1 MNYLDSYTNEIRQRG
16 NNLLADAIEKTAQ
29 DIGKRYLEKFDY
41 ISHEIGLLFGNIQS
55 GKTAQMFGVIC
66 EAADQGFAVFLLL
79 TTDNVALQQQTLTRV
94 KNDLSHFC
102 ICGENDAMKFT
113 ENSLAEPTI
122 IVLKKN
128 YRILK
133 EWTNII
139 RSTTFM
145 KGNPLFIIDDEA
157 DASSLNTMVNSRKQ
171 SSINKYLKAIKDE
184 SSSSIYLQVTGT
196 PQAIFLQTMRSG
208 FRPTFTYYFKPGKTY
223 LGGNFFFQTPMSSC
237 IRIIDE
243 MTDPLREA
251 IFHHLTVS
259 CQLLCSGKKVSNFL
273 IHPSVRTTVHTKYQK
288 MVLNTIHDIQKN
300 FSSESVQRELRNAY
314 DRINPEKNPRCSF
327 SEISSKVY
335 ELLIDNK
342 IKILIMNGT
351 HEVPADEYE
360 SGVNILIG
368 GNTLGRGVTFPS
380 LHTILYTRTSKHP
393 QADTMWQH
401 NRMFGYDR
409 DPGLVELY
417 IDQQLYKLFY
427 DINATNNAMIAQV
440 ERGVDQIKIYYP
452 ESINPTRKNVLDHR
466 KLFALSGGTNY
477 FPLEPTNNSIESIDK
492 LLTPFEDNMKSYQ
505 VSLHIIQR
513 ILNQIDTE
521 PEFPMQSFRSFLN
534 VYIAKNP
541 TAQGILIV
549 RRERSIKK
557 GSGALLS
564 PNDWNLGKSFADKIV
579 LTVYK
584 MTGEKGWNGQ
594 KIWVPNIKLPD
605 SAVYYDIHDDEGENA

>member
-16 NNLLADAIEKTAQ
+16 NDDLADAIEKTAEN
-29 DIGKRYLEKFDY
+29 IGKNHLDKFDY

-55 GKTAQMFGVIC
+55 GKTAQMFGIIC

-79 TTDNVALQQQTLTRV
+79 TTDNVALQQQTLIRV
-94 KNDLSHFC
+94 KNDLGNFC
-102 ICGENDAMKFT
+102 ICGENDAMKFAD
-113 ENSLAEPTI
+113 NALAEPTI

-139 RSTTFM
+139 RSTSFM

-171 SSINKYLKAIKDE
+171 SSINKYLKEIKDE
-184 SSSSIYLQVTGT
+184 ASSSVYLQVTGT
-196 PQAIFLQTMRSG
+196 PQAIFLQTIASG

-223 LGGNFFFQTPMSSC
+223 LGGNFFFQIPIPPC
-237 IRIIDE
+237 IRLIDK
-243 MTDPLREA
+243 MKNPLREA
-251 IFHHLTVS
+251 IFHHLVVS
-259 CQLLCSGKKVSNFL
+259 SQFLCSGENVSNFL
-273 IHPSVRTTVHTKYQK
+273 IHPSVRT
-288 MVLNTIHDIQKN
+288 NIHNMYRKLVMDILQDIQEN
-300 FSSESVQRELRNAY
+300 ISSESVQQALKNVY
-314 DRINPEKNPRCSF
+314 DRMQPEKNPRVSF
-327 SEISSKVY
+327 SEISTKVH
-335 ELLIDNK
+335 ELFINGQ
-342 IKILIMNGT
+342 IKVLIMNGK
-351 HEVPADEYE
+351 HEVSADEYE
-360 SGVNILIG
+360 AGVNILIG
-368 GNTLGRGVTFPS
+368 GNTLGRGVTFSS

-417 IDQQLYKLFY
+417 IDQKLYKLFY
-427 DINATNNAMIAQV
+427 DINATNNAMIAQI
-440 ERGVDQIKIYYP
+440 ERGIDQIKIYYP

-477 FPLEPTNNSIESIDK
+477 FPLEPTNNSIDSIDR
-492 LLTPFEDNMKSYQ
+492 LLSPFDENVKNYQ
-505 VSLHIIQR
+505 VSLHLIQHV
-513 ILNQIDTE
+513 LNHIDTE
-521 PEFPMQSFRSFLN
+521 PDFPMQSFRSFLN
-534 VYIAKNP
+534 IYTAKNP
-541 TAQGILIV
+541 ATQGILIV
-549 RRERSIKK
+549 RRERSIQK

-564 PNDWNLGKSFADKIV
+564 SNDWNLGKSFTDKVV

-584 MTGEKGWNGQ
+584 MTGEKGWDGQ

-605 SAVYYDIHDDEGENA
+605 NAVYYDIRDEKKENT